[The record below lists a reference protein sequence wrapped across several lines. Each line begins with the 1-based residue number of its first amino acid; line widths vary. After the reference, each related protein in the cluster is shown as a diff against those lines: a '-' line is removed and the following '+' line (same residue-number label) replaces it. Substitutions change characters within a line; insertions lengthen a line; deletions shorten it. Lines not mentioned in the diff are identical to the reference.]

1 MNKLIELL
9 KAGFPY
15 KVVITLLIA
24 AVMEHSVPM
33 AYASVLGLGFIM
45 AKELVE
51 KIKLSKEV
59 KFTLPEE
66 TRRMLQDISA
76 RVTTLEFGV
85 KQRGF

>member
-1 MNKLIELL
+1 MDKLIKLF

-15 KVVITLLIA
+15 KIVIALATMACIDHSVAMGFA
-24 AVMEHSVPM
+24 AVVGM
-33 AYASVLGLGFIM
+33 GLIM
-45 AKELVE
+45 AKEFATELA
-51 KIKLSKEV
+51 LRKEV

-76 RVTTLEFGV
+76 RVTALEFGV

>member
-15 KVVITLLIA
+15 KVVITLLITA
-24 AVMEHSVPM
+24 CLQHSVPM

-51 KIKLSKEV
+51 KIKLSR
-59 KFTLPEE
+59 PEKIAIPQE
-66 TRRMLQDISA
+66 TTRLIQDLNA
-76 RVTTLEFGV
+76 RVVTLEHGV
-85 KQRGF
+85 KIRGF